1 MRPALIVKLLLLGV
15 MALAVTLVAVAK
27 SINVSAY
34 RPLLVQAVRQAT
46 GRDLVIKG
54 RLSLRLSLNPALV
67 AHDVELSNRPG
78 GSSPVMLRVEKV
90 EADIGLVA
98 LLGRHVSIRHLI
110 LHDADLLL
118 ERDVAGG
125 DNWSFGARPVTVDLS
140 SAGTPTQ
147 FDLSQLTIVHGRIT
161 YHDARRGFDQ
171 RIELEQFSLDAPIP
185 GAPVGLLSTGTW
197 DGKRFD
203 LSGTLGS
210 AGAFNDFVARTG
222 RKTFPL
228 KLKAVLP
235 GLIMTADGT
244 VSSGPSGTETDGP
257 LLAVGLSADSADL
270 AASGR
275 LIGLDLPSLGAA
287 RMTVTLNG
295 PLFDPHLDDIDA
307 VLGRR
312 DAGALSIKGTVADPL
327 HFTGVDLRLLA
338 DGDSLAAFTRALG
351 YPLPAVGG
359 MRASARIHDQQGGWV
374 LQDVALALGHSD
386 LSGEITLRG
395 GLAHP
400 AVVARLT
407 SAVFDAGE
415 LFGIGAPAAPAA
427 ISDPAAPAA
436 ISDPAAP
443 AAIASTAAPAAISY
457 PAAPAAIASTSAVT
471 GRGLPLFSDSPL
483 PTGLLHWGDLDLEWS
498 IGRLNEGL
506 FLAQTVRL
514 AATLTGGHLA
524 VQTAAAQ
531 MSGGSVRGDL
541 SVDGTATPPRVEV
554 SLAADKVDLGS
565 LLHDLRLSD
574 LLQGGQAEYRL
585 RLKGAGSSLHAIM
598 ARATGES
605 LLVMGPGQLA
615 DSVQKPAATP
625 GVEAPTE
632 SGLSAVGLL
641 HQIAPWAPDDN
652 GAVRCLVS
660 DFILSDGL
668 AKSDVLLAD
677 SPALTLIG
685 QGSVNLGTEIL
696 DLTLVPR
703 PKDRS
708 LLPIALPVD
717 VRGDLT
723 RPLISANQGTLVRG
737 AGGLAGLPG
746 SPAVPLPESVGVGN
760 PCLDAVVAA
769 RHAPPPHPGKGRKRI
784 VKAPA
789 LPRVSE
795 LMQELIGK

>member
-1 MRPALIVKLLLLGV
+1 MRPALIAKLLLLGV

-27 SINVSAY
+27 SINVAAY

-67 AHDVELSNRPG
+67 AHDVELSNRSG
-78 GSSPVMLRVEKV
+78 GSAPVMLRVEKV

-118 ERDVAGG
+118 ERDGAGR
-125 DNWSFGARPVTVDLS
+125 DNWSFDGHPVTADPS
-140 SAGTPTQ
+140 SGGTPTQ
-147 FDLSQLTIVHGRIT
+147 LDLSQLTIVQGTIT
-161 YHDARRGFDQ
+161 YHDARRGPDQ
-171 RIELEQFSLDAPIP
+171 HIQLEQFSLDAPIP

-244 VSSGPSGTETDGP
+244 VSSGRGGP
-257 LLAVGLSADSADL
+257 RLAVGLSADSADL

-275 LIGLDLPSLGAA
+275 LIGLDLPPLGAA

-295 PLFDPHLDDIDA
+295 PLFDPRLDDIDA

-312 DAGALSIKGTVADPL
+312 DAGSLAIKGTVADPRR
-327 HFTGVDLRLLA
+327 FTGVDLRLLA

-351 YPLPAVGG
+351 YPLPAMGG
-359 MRASARIHDQQGGWV
+359 MKASARIRDQQGGWV
-374 LQDVALALGHSD
+374 LQNVALALGHSD
-386 LSGEITLRG
+386 LTGEVTLRG

-400 AVVARLT
+400 AVEARLT

-415 LFGIGAPAAPAA
+415 LLGVAAPAV
-427 ISDPAAPAA
+427 PVAAGG
-436 ISDPAAP
+436 
-443 AAIASTAAPAAISY
+443 
-457 PAAPAAIASTSAVT
+457 
-471 GRGLPLFSDSPL
+471 GRALPLFSDSPL
-483 PTGLLHWGDLDLEWS
+483 PLNLLHWGDLDLVWS
-498 IGRLNEGL
+498 IGRLSDGL
-506 FLAQTVRL
+506 FLAQSVRL
-514 AATLTGGHLA
+514 AATLTGGRLSLQA
-524 VQTAAAQ
+524 AAAQ
-531 MSGGSVRGDL
+531 AANGTLRGDL
-541 SVDGTATPPRVEV
+541 TVDGAPSPPRVEV
-554 SLAADKVDLGS
+554 SLAADKVDLGQ

-574 LLQGGQAEYRL
+574 LLQGGQTDYRL
-585 RLKGAGSSLHAIM
+585 RLKGGGRSLHAIM
-598 ARATGES
+598 ASATGES
-605 LLVMGPGQLA
+605 LLVMGAGQLA
-615 DSVQKPAATP
+615 GGPQAPAPAP
-625 GVEAPTE
+625 GAEASAE
-632 SGLSAVGLL
+632 SGLSSMGLL
-641 HQIAPWAPDDN
+641 HQIAPWAPDGD
-652 GAVRCLVS
+652 GALRCLVS

-677 SPALTLIG
+677 TPALTLVG
-685 QGSVNLGTEIL
+685 QGSVNLGTETL

-723 RPLISANQGTLVRG
+723 RPLIGANQGTLVRG
-737 AGGLAGLPG
+737 TGGLAGLPG
-746 SPAVPLPESVGVGN
+746 SPAVPLPEAAGVGN
-760 PCLDAVVAA
+760 ACLEAVVAA
-769 RHAPPPHPGKGRKRI
+769 RHAPPQHPGKGRKRI
-784 VKAPA
+784 VKAPI